1 MAARTQP
8 AFTRGSSVAVA
19 TSWLN
24 SLTPLS
30 QFSMRN
36 GLFSTVMADSER
48 WVGLPFRTVCTL
60 LPRFFREVM
69 EESFA
74 GCEQPLTA
82 EGLSGAGE
90 RHTWIRPEI
99 VHFVI
104 LRMEQDKGCVLRRS
118 P

>member
-1 MAARTQP
+1 
-8 AFTRGSSVAVA
+8 
-19 TSWLN
+19 
-24 SLTPLS
+24 
-30 QFSMRN
+30 
-36 GLFSTVMADSER
+36 
-48 WVGLPFRTVCTL
+48 
-60 LPRFFREVM
+60 M